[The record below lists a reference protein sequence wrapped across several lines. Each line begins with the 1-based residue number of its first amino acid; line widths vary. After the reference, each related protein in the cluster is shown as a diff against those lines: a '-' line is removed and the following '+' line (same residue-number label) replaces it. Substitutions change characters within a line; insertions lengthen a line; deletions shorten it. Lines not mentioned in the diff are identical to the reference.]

1 MLFKQFFYK
10 LFLPIIFLLLGFQS
24 FAEPTIDEGKALF
37 KANCNQCHVKDMKT
51 DLTGP
56 ALGGVEERWADY
68 PREDLYSWIRQSQ
81 KLIDTGHPRAVE
93 LWDKWGSVMNNFPN
107 LTDDQLESLL
117 LYIDGV
123 YTGKIGGPVS
133 GAISASDSG
142 SEEEDN
148 NNMPFYLMILGIL
161 AVLALILARIV
172 ANLNHMADSKDGT
185 ATGQRQTLLEQ
196 ILSPSVIGFV
206 LFALII
212 IGGYITVNNA
222 MDLGRQKGYAPQQP
236 IKFSHATHAGD
247 QKIDCQYCHDGARR
261 SKHSVIP
268 ATNTCMNCHTA
279 IKQGSKYGTAEL
291 SKIHAS
297 AGWNPN
303 SGKYFEDDASDEVIE
318 KEFRDWIA
326 TSYKKEKGEDVKE
339 KAVTKHVDNQWAA
352 IKDFVNKPIEWNKIH
367 NLPDHV
373 YFNHAQH
380 VSVGKV
386 ECQTCHGKV
395 EEMEVVEQFSPL
407 SMGWCVN
414 CHRETKVQFADNP
427 YYDSYEAYHKELKD
441 GSRSQVT
448 VEEIGGLE
456 CQKCHY

>member
-1 MLFKQFFYK
+1 MLHKRFSIKT
-10 LFLPIIFLLLGFQS
+10 FLPILFLCLGFQS
-24 FAEPTIDEGKALF
+24 FAEPTIEEGKALF
-37 KANCNQCHVKDMKT
+37 KAKCASCHTKDMKS
-51 DLTGP
+51 DMTGP

-68 PREDLYSWIRQSQ
+68 DRADLYFWIRQSQ
-81 KLIDTGHPRAVE
+81 KMKDTGHPRASE
-93 LWDKWGSVMNNFPN
+93 LWNKWQPTVMTDFPN
-107 LTDDQLESLL
+107 LTDDQIESIL
-117 LYIDGV
+117 LYIDGM
-123 YTGKIGGPVS
+123 YTGKIGGSVGPATPV
-133 GAISASDSG
+133 G
-142 SEEEDN
+142 EEIVEETN
-148 NNMPFYLMILGIL
+148 TSFYFMILGIL
-161 AVLALILARIV
+161 AFLALILARIV
-172 ANLNHMADSKDGT
+172 SNLNHMADTKEG
-185 ATGQRQTLLEQ
+185 AVLGQRKTLVEQ
-196 ILSPSVIGFV
+196 LLSPTVIGFV
-206 LFALII
+206 LFALVI

-222 MDLGRQKGYAPQQP
+222 MDLGRQKGYEPQQP

-279 IKQGSKYGTAEL
+279 VKAGSKYGTAEL

-303 SGKYFEDDASDEVIE
+303 TGKYFAENTSEADIE
-318 KEFRDWIA
+318 KEFRKWIGDQYRA
-326 TSYKKEKGEDVKE
+326 AKGEGVKDKRVNAE
-339 KAVTKHVDNQWAA
+339 VDAQWKE
-352 IKDFVNKPIEWNKIH
+352 ISTFVNRPIEWVKIH

-380 VSVGKV
+380 VAVGDV

-427 YYDSYEAYHKELKD
+427 YYDSYEAYHKELEA
-441 GSRSQVT
+441 GTRTGVT

>member
-1 MLFKQFFYK
+1 MFYK
-10 LFLPIIFLLLGFQS
+10 RNFLKSILPLIFLLLGFQS
-24 FAEPTIDEGKALF
+24 FAEPSIDEGKALF
-37 KANCNQCHVKDMKT
+37 KANCNQCHNKDMKS

-68 PREDLYSWIRQSQ
+68 DQADLYKWIRQSQ
-81 KLIDTGHPRAVE
+81 KMIDEGHPKALE
-93 LWDKWGSVMNNFPN
+93 LWDAWQPTIMNNFAN
-107 LTDDQLESLL
+107 LTDDQIAGIL
-117 LYIDGV
+117 LYVDGV
-123 YTGKIGGPVS
+123 YKGTYGPKPADNVVGG
-133 GAISASDSG
+133 GG
-142 SEEEDN
+142 TEEKGNDL
-148 NNMPFYLMILGIL
+148 PFYLMILGIL
-161 AVLALILARIV
+161 AILALILARVV
-172 ANLNHMADSKDGT
+172 ANLNHMADTNDGT
-185 ATGQRQTLLEQ
+185 ATGHRKTLIEQ
-196 ILSPSVIGFV
+196 LLSPGVIGFA
-206 LFALII
+206 LFALIL

-222 MDLGRQKGYAPQQP
+222 MDLGRQKGYAPEQP
-236 IKFSHATHAGD
+236 IKFSHKTHAGD

-268 ATNTCMNCHTA
+268 STNTCMNCHSA
-279 IKQGSKYGTAEL
+279 VKEGSKYGTAEL

-303 SGKYFEDDASDEVIE
+303 TGKYFADDVSDETIE
-318 KEFRDWIA
+318 KEFKKWIGDR
-326 TSYKKEKGEDVKE
+326 YKAAKGEDVKE
-339 KAVTKHVDNQWAA
+339 KRVKAEVNAQWKA
-352 IKDFVNKPIEWNKIH
+352 IAGFVNQPIEWEKIH
-367 NLPDHV
+367 NVPDHV

-427 YYDSYEAYHKELKD
+427 YYDSYEAYHNEMKK
-441 GSRSQVT
+441 GTRSEVT